1 MDGVAAGG
9 PQRDLAAGS
18 GLDPVR
24 RRYRDLTVTA
34 PGCPVYRVRYHRDV
48 PMFEG
53 DPTPFVELE
62 DFEFGVFL
70 RNLLG
75 DPERME
81 RIFRAEP

>member
-1 MDGVAAGG
+1 M
-9 PQRDLAAGS
+9 
-18 GLDPVR
+18 
-24 RRYRDLTVTA
+24 
-34 PGCPVYRVRYHRDV
+34 RYHRDV